1 MPVNQG
7 GLPPKYGSTGDQILR
22 HQRGRRLAGFW
33 AEEHGARKKGK
44 EKWGRQQGQWR
55 KAVICLAAK
64 VS

>member
-7 GLPPKYGSTGDQILR
+7 GMPLKYGSTGDQILR

-44 EKWGRQQGQWR
+44 EKWGRQQGQ
-55 KAVICLAAK
+55 
-64 VS
+64 